1 MDKVISGPRSIAL
14 AAVLWSTGG
23 VLIKILPLDPII
35 IAALRSWFAGIALLP
50 FIRPKELKI
59 NFELI
64 ALIISYAWLSVSFVA
79 ATKWT
84 AAANAIAL
92 QSTAPLWVFMAI
104 LIKSKKFSWKEAL
117 PVGIIAAGIIVF
129 LLEPAV
135 GTSTLGNLVGLN
147 CGIAFA
153 ITTTLLQRA
162 GGVNGTGII
171 SICNLMAAPLIWM
184 LAPTK
189 LFSLFEI
196 DIKAWVLLFCL
207 GVFQLGLGYI
217 FYNRGLKT
225 TTAQKATM
233 LALLEPVLN
242 PVWVFIFASEIPTI
256 YGLLGEA
263 LIISGLLAD
272 AIINPNSQENK
283 SVSGN

>member
-189 LFSLFEI
+189 LFSVFEI

>member
-35 IAALRSWFAGIALLP
+35 IAALRSWFASIALLP

-189 LFSLFEI
+189 LFSVFEI

>member
-104 LIKSKKFSWKEAL
+104 LIKYKKFSWKEAL

-162 GGVNGTGII
+162 GGENGIGII

-189 LFSLFEI
+189 GFSLFEI
-196 DIKAWVLLFCL
+196 DIKTWVLLFCL